1 MWIFI
6 KYEWKYWLKSPM
18 VWIFL
23 IVITLMVFGA
33 VVSDSVMIGGG
44 TGSVHK
50 NAPFVIQTY
59 YAVMS
64 LIGLLMTTAFIHATA
79 NRDFEYGM
87 HPFVFSSPVK
97 KHNYY
102 FGKFI
107 GATTIAFIPLLGVT
121 LGSLIA
127 PLMPWVQASRYG
139 SIVWSGHLNG
149 FLAFAIPNTLIA
161 AVIVYVLALQY
172 RSTVVSFI
180 GSMLILVLY
189 VISSGFTQ
197 DIEKEWLA
205 NILDPF
211 GFRPQAIVAKYM
223 TVDEKNAQAVPFI
236 GAFLMNRLL
245 WVSLAATLLL
255 AFYKKFSFAIKSS
268 KFKKAIMPNS
278 NTPETSVNLPFKP
291 TQASQG
297 GKWGLLPYLV
307 RFETMAI
314 VKNPTFIILVVIG
327 LMNLVGSITS
337 FTGRYGVDQYPV
349 TYDVIDSIRGSFFMF
364 IIAIITFY
372 SGIAVWKERDAK
384 MNEIHDATPI
394 ASSLVF
400 VSKAAA
406 MILATAFVIA
416 SSILLG
422 MAAQAASGYF
432 DFQVGVYVKSL
443 LVIDLLRFTYLIIIA
458 LLFHYLL
465 NNRYIA
471 YFAFITFVIA
481 NQFVWSALK
490 ISTNMLVFGSTPS
503 VTYSDMNGFGPFVQ
517 GLVWFN
523 VYWLLFS
530 LLIAFAAYT
539 FYIRGKEI
547 AFAKRLKVAGNI
559 WTRNAPLVATL
570 LLLFMGCAGF
580 VYYNTQIVNSYDSI
594 TEMEQKAIDYEKTY
608 KHFESLPQPRYV
620 SFNYLIDIEPYK
632 RNMTALVEA
641 LVKNKTKKPISEI
654 HFTIP
659 PLSDSVIIS
668 ISGSQLKVRDN
679 RLGYRIYTLSQPLLP
694 GDSLPIKMQVYRFTK
709 GFENEVSFTQLTQN
723 GTFFNN
729 TDFVPA
735 IGYTSQGELSD
746 KNKREKHK
754 LPRRLRMPKL
764 NEQDSAAR
772 GNTYFIFDS
781 DWVDVTTTIS
791 TAPDQLAVAP
801 GSLIKQWK
809 EAGKNFFTY
818 KLDHK
823 SYNFYSFISARYEV
837 AREKWNGI
845 DLEVYYHKPHAYN
858 VPSMLRSLRKSLE
871 YYTTNF
877 GPYYHKQCRII
888 EFPRYASFAQAFPG
902 TMPYSEGIGFITDLR
917 KVTKDDIDLV
927 FYVVAHE
934 MAHQYWAHQ
943 FCGAHMQ
950 GSVMMAESFAQYS
963 ALMVMEKE
971 YGRDKMKKFLKYEM
985 DSYLTGRSR
994 EPEAERPLMKVEDQG
1009 YIYYQKGSVV
1019 MYYLKEMISEQKL
1032 NHALRTLIDSLA
1044 YKEPPYATANT
1055 AMRAFAQVTPD
1066 SLKYLLKDLFADITI
1081 FSNRVV
1087 AVEIKQIGNQ
1097 YEVTFK
1103 TQSEKFKADSL
1114 GMEKGVPICDYV
1126 DVGVFAEPSSEQNL
1140 GEVLALKRVKITSVD
1155 NMFTFS
1161 VKKKP
1166 YVVGIDPYNYLVDR
1180 QPEDNLR
1187 KPDVF

>member
-6 KYEWKYWLKSPM
+6 KYEWKYWLKTPM

-23 IVITLMVFGA
+23 TVITLMVFGA

-180 GSMLILVLY
+180 GSMLILVFY

-211 GFRPQAIVAKYM
+211 GLRPQTIVAKYM

-245 WVSLAATLLL
+245 WMSLAIALLL
-255 AFYKKFSFAIKSS
+255 GFYKRFSFALKTSR
-268 KFKKAIMPNS
+268 FKKTKQPINIITEANA
-278 NTPETSVNLPFKP
+278 NLPYKP
-291 TQASQG
+291 IKASQG
-297 GKWGLLPYLV
+297 STWAFLWFLI
-307 RFETMAI
+307 RFETKTVI
-314 VKNPTFIILVVIG
+314 KNPTFIIIAVIG
-327 LMNLVGSITS
+327 LLNLVGNITS

-364 IIAIITFY
+364 VIAIITFY
-372 SGIAVWKERDAK
+372 SGVAVWKERDAK
-384 MNEIHDATPI
+384 MNEIHDATPVKS
-394 ASSLVF
+394 AMVF
-400 VSKAAA
+400 TSKAIA
-406 MILATAFVIA
+406 MILAIAVVIG
-416 SSILLG
+416 SSILMG
-422 MAAQAASGYF
+422 MAAQALSGYF
-432 DFQVGVYVKSL
+432 RFQLDVYVKSL
-443 LVIDLLRFTYLIIIA
+443 LVLDLLRFSYLIIIA
-458 LLFHYLL
+458 LLFHYLI

-471 YFAFITFVIA
+471 YFAFISFVIT
-481 NQFVWSALK
+481 NQFIWSALK
-490 ISTNMLVFGSTPS
+490 ISTNMLSFASTPT

-517 GLVWFN
+517 GLTWFN

-530 LLIAFAAYT
+530 ILIAFAAYT
-539 FYIRGKEI
+539 FYVRGKET
-547 AFAKRLKVAGNI
+547 AFGKRLKLSASLWSKNV
-559 WTRNAPLVATL
+559 RLVAIVL
-570 LLLFMGCAGF
+570 LMFVGCAGF

-594 TEMEQKAIDYEKTY
+594 MESEKKAVDYEKAY
-608 KHFESLPQPRYV
+608 KQFESLPQPRYV
-620 SFNYLIDIEPYK
+620 SFKYLIDLEPYK

-641 LVKNKTKKPISEI
+641 VVKNKTRHAIPEI

-659 PLSDSVIIS
+659 SLTDSVLINIP
-668 ISGSQLKVRDN
+668 GSSVKARDN
-679 RLGYRIYTLSQPLLP
+679 RLGYRIYTLGQPLQP

-754 LPRRLRMPKL
+754 LPHRLRMPKL
-764 NEQDSAAR
+764 NVHDSSAR
-772 GNTYFIFDS
+772 ANTYFIFDS

-801 GSLIKQWK
+801 GSLVKQWK
-809 EAGKNFFTY
+809 EAGKNYFTY

-823 SYNFYSFISARYEV
+823 AYNFYSFISARYEV
-837 AREKWNGI
+837 ARENWKGI

-858 VPSMLRSLRKSLE
+858 VPAMLKSLRKSLE
-871 YYTTNF
+871 YYTSNF

-917 KVTKDDIDLV
+917 KVTSEDIDLV

-971 YGRDKMKKFLKYEM
+971 YGREKMKKFLKYEM
-985 DSYLTGRSR
+985 DGYLSGRSR
-994 EPEAERPLMKVEDQG
+994 EPEAERPLMKTEDQG

-1019 MYYLKEMISEQKL
+1019 MYYLKEMIGEQNVNK
-1032 NHALRTLIDSLA
+1032 ALRAMLDSLA
-1044 YKEPPYATANT
+1044 YKEPPYATSYEAID
-1055 AMRAFAQVTPD
+1055 AFAKVTPD
-1066 SLKYLLKDLFADITI
+1066 SLNYLLKDLFADITI
-1081 FSNRVV
+1081 FSNRVM
-1087 AVEIKQIGNQ
+1087 AAEWKQEGNE
-1097 YEVTFK
+1097 YVVTVK
-1103 TQSEKFKADSL
+1103 THSEKFKADSL
-1114 GMEKGVPICDYV
+1114 GMEKPVSVADYI
-1126 DVGVFAEPSSEQNL
+1126 DVGVFAEPTSDKNL
-1140 GEVLALKRVKITSVD
+1140 GEVLAYKRVKIASAD
-1155 NMFTFS
+1155 NEFTFRIA
-1161 VKKKP
+1161 KKP
-1166 YVVGIDPYNYLVDR
+1166 YIVGIDPYNYLVDR

-1187 KPDVF
+1187 KPESF